1 MVKTALVF
9 YRFLEDLKDLIGKDS
24 WVSYGQ

>member
-9 YRFLEDLKDLIGKDS
+9 YRFLEDLKDLIGKDG